1 MEDREDRV
9 ALLAAIGREDEIE
22 NEESLASITE
32 ADLELARMNGFI

>member
-1 MEDREDRV
+1 MEDREDRI
-9 ALLAAIGREDEIE
+9 ALLKATDREDEIE